1 MDSKVNLECFTWAL
15 VVVLIVFYVW
25 FQPALPK
32 VLDDDDE
39 ESEEEDQFTEH
50 NHSLK
55 DSVDFLFTTDE
66 EVLKFK
72 K

>member
-1 MDSKVNLECFTWAL
+1 MFFV
-15 VVVLIVFYVW
+15 Y